1 MPYEKILLVQYKQGN
16 LLQLFNIKSIVLG
29 YEIFKSAP
37 QLLTLFLL
45 DGWSIFSIIWT
56 PVTRNFL
63 LSLITR
69 FRLSRVLL
77 QILKITAVKY

>member
-1 MPYEKILLVQYKQGN
+1 MQYKQGN
-16 LLQLFNIKSIVLG
+16 LLQLFNIKSIVFG
-29 YEIFKSAP
+29 NEIFKSAP

-45 DGWSIFSIIWT
+45 DGWSTFSIIWT